1 LFAYR
6 LLSIL
11 ALLTYFPFAL
21 LRSLTGQHRLG
32 DLRGRLGGG
41 PYPDLQGG
49 IWIHSVSVGEVGVA
63 RSLMGEV
70 ARIDPNRRLGL
81 SVTTAAGRRLA
92 QESAAAGAAVFAF
105 PFDLARPVEKALSRV
120 RPGLVLLTETEIWPL
135 FVDRAAAR
143 RIPVALVN
151 GRVSARSYARYR
163 LAGRFFSHVLERISL
178 FAMQTAEDAERIR
191 SLGAPRDRVHV
202 TGNIK
207 YDRAAAPAFPDSA
220 RLEAAAA
227 GRPVVVAASTGEGE
241 EEIVIQAWRTV
252 TPRPLLVIAPRRPER
267 FDDVARLVESRGLR
281 LLRRSSSIHNSQFS
295 ILNSPDVYVLDSI
308 GELASVYRGARLA
321 FVGGSLVAS
330 GGHNPI
336 EAWAEGVPVVT
347 GPHMENFREIT
358 AAGSAGG
365 FLRRVRDA
373 EELAAEIQG
382 AIADPAA
389 AGVRGED
396 ARRFVAEARGAA
408 QATARLVLALA
419 ATADREKMASP

>member
-1 LFAYR
+1 MFAYR

-11 ALLTYFPFAL
+11 ALLTYFPYAL
-21 LRSLTGQHRLG
+21 LRSLTGRHRLG
-32 DLRGRLGGG
+32 DLAGRLGRG
-41 PYPDLQGG
+41 PYPDLEGG

-63 RSLMGEV
+63 RSLMGEL
-70 ARIDPNRRLGL
+70 ARIDPACRLGL
-81 SVTTAAGRRLA
+81 SVTTAAGRQLA
-92 QESAAAGAAVFAF
+92 QESAATGAAVFPF
-105 PFDLARPVEKALSRV
+105 PFDLARPVEKALSHV

-135 FVDRAAAR
+135 FLDRAAAR
-143 RIPVALVN
+143 GIPVALVN

-163 LAGRFFSHVLERISL
+163 LAGRFFSRVLEKMSL
-178 FAMQTAEDAERIR
+178 FAMQSAEDAERIR

-207 YDRAAAPAFPDSA
+207 YDRPAAPAFPDSA

-227 GRPVVVAASTGEGE
+227 ARPVVVAASTGEGE
-241 EEIVIQAWRTV
+241 EEIVIQAWRAV

-267 FDDVARLVESRGLR
+267 FDDVARLIESRGLR
-281 LLRRSSSIHNSQFS
+281 VLRRSSPILTQFS
-295 ILNSPDVYVLDSI
+295 ILNSPDIYLLDSI

-321 FVGGSLVAS
+321 FIGGSLVAS

-347 GPHMENFREIT
+347 GPHVENFREIT

-382 AIADPAA
+382 AIASPAA
-389 AGVRGED
+389 AEARGED

-419 ATADREKMASP
+419 AATDREKMAAP